1 MDYKSFF
8 FPNSSE
14 ILLTLLCYT
23 IIILFAYR
31 RYSAL
36 AEEYSTFDAPE
47 AARPWTTWFRYHASA
62 LVYFSIFILLFAI
75 FYNLLEQHPALLNL
89 FEDYLPKGF
98 LERLKDSTEI
108 IAPLGAT
115 FFLTLAIDKSKRLK
129 QVDRDIRRSFQ
140 RLGSIPRCV
149 SDMIE
154 KMKSSPLKIDKEECT
169 RHLDEQIRAEIMLP
183 IRQNERKSFEHLYMR
198 ARHLYSIINQWNT
211 KESEFFNFTTVFNRQ
226 YKNTERV
233 YQRMEKLVRRYFN
246 EHQKIRSA
254 TADYSENALSSE
266 QKKLIMDYN
275 KLIAEM
281 KRDAKEVIKALLDNI
296 YTFMACAVF
305 SEGLRDKSRKEYL
318 TQFGFQDI
326 EVKRPKTTFLDVHD
340 FAILVLLLFFV
351 IPVAAAFSSQFG
363 GTALNSFTVF
373 AVHGSMAIFVGLSSA
388 LSVLYVKKRV
398 THSEHFFWKYLRGDD
413 EKRKRCGCYVLAGL
427 IAGGIATL
435 GLTAISY
442 LQVSQPPVGLFDK
455 ISLFAPW
462 AFVPFA
468 LALTMA
474 LSLDSESKE
483 AISRIRDTLIC
494 IVAGS
499 VAAIIAY
506 EIHIGTFS
514 LSELSN
520 QSFWAFVLPAAI
532 LLSGI
537 SGAMVPHLVRK
548 HASKEDALNKEPI
561 DLQELIN
568 QTVEEITQLADQEQI
583 KIRLDFEPQ
592 LPPLEADKKCIR
604 QAIRSLVLNAIDST
618 QRGGEISIEVR
629 QGETS
634 QIDIAVSDN
643 GIGMDRDVMEK
654 VNAEKLALSECGLDI
669 FDEDT
674 TANLK
679 QVKSIAEGHKGGL
692 SIESKGREGTTTVIQ
707 FPSTAMASK

>member
-1 MDYKSFF
+1 M
-8 FPNSSE
+8 
-14 ILLTLLCYT
+14 LTLLCYI

-31 RYSAL
+31 RYGAL
-36 AEEYSTFDAPE
+36 ADEYSTFDAPE

-62 LVYFSIFILLFAI
+62 FVYFSIFALLFAA
-75 FYNLLEQHPALLNL
+75 FYNLLEQHPALFKL
-89 FEDYLPKGF
+89 FENYLPKGF
-98 LERLKDSTEI
+98 LEKLKDSSEI
-108 IAPLGAT
+108 MAPIGAT

-129 QVDRDIRRSFQ
+129 QIDKDIRRTFQ

-169 RHLDEQIRAEIMLP
+169 RHLDEQIKAEFMLP
-183 IRQNERKSFEHLYMR
+183 SRLNERKSFEHLYMR
-198 ARHLYSIINQWNT
+198 ARHLHSIINQWNT
-211 KESEFFNFTTVFNRQ
+211 KDSEFFNFRTVFKRQ
-226 YKNTERV
+226 YKNTERS
-233 YQRMEKLVRRYFN
+233 YQRMEKLVERYFN
-246 EHQKIRSA
+246 EHRKIRID

-275 KLIAEM
+275 KLITEM
-281 KRDAKEVIKALLDNI
+281 KRDAKEVIKELLDNI

-305 SEGLRDKSRKEYL
+305 SVGMRDKSRQEYL

-326 EVKRPKTTFLDVHD
+326 ELKRPKTTLLDVHD

-363 GTALNSFTVF
+363 GTVLKSFTVF
-373 AVHGSMAIFVGLSSA
+373 AVHGSMAILVGLSSA
-388 LSVLYVKKRV
+388 LSALYVKNRV
-398 THSEHFFWKYLRGDD
+398 GYSEHFLWKYLRGDG
-413 EKRKRCGCYVLAGL
+413 EKRNRCGCYVLAGL
-427 IAGGIATL
+427 IAGAIATL

-442 LQVSQPPVGLFDK
+442 LQVNQPAAGLFEK
-455 ISLFAPW
+455 IWLFAPW

-468 LALTMA
+468 LALAIA
-474 LSLDSESKE
+474 LNLDLESKDE
-483 AISRIRDTLIC
+483 KIGRIRDTLIC

-506 EIHIGTFS
+506 EIHIGTFN
-514 LSELSN
+514 LSALSN
-520 QSFWAFVLPAAI
+520 QNFWAFVLPAAI

-548 HASKEDALNKEPI
+548 HGSKEAALNKEPI
-561 DLQELIN
+561 DLQGLIN
-568 QTVEEITQLADQEQI
+568 QTVEEITQLANQEQI

-592 LPPLEADKKCIR
+592 LPPLEADKQCIR

-629 QGETS
+629 QGKMS

-643 GIGMDRDVMEK
+643 GIGMDRDEIEK
-654 VNAEKLALSECGLDI
+654 VNAEKLTLRECGLDI
-669 FDEDT
+669 FGENT

-679 QVKSIAEGHKGGL
+679 QVKSIAERHKGGL
-692 SIESKGREGTTTVIQ
+692 SIESKRREGTTTVIQ
-707 FPSTAMASK
+707 FPSAAMASK